1 MERNATYRFR
11 NYQTSVYLAIV
22 YVAVIA
28 TVLYPA
34 LHEELDVRVLLWN
47 SIPPTLGLL
56 AIATALGKPKP
67 RLVASVIFALFTGGV
82 ATFFSVAWFF
92 TPLDLDSHSGSTKL
106 VFVFAPMFSLSLA
119 TIAAGNAWFVAR
131 MSKRAAT
138 ISEKEKDWPRTS

>member
-1 MERNATYRFR
+1 
-11 NYQTSVYLAIV
+11 
-22 YVAVIA
+22 
-28 TVLYPA
+28 VLYPA

-47 SIPPTLGLL
+47 CIPPTLGLL

-92 TPLDLDSHSGSTKL
+92 TPLELDPHSGSTKL

-119 TIAAGNAWFVAR
+119 TTAAAFAWFIVR
-131 MSKRAAT
+131 IGNSAT
-138 ISEKEKDWPRTS
+138 IISEEERPQTS